1 MSRKD
6 SYKDQAKKNKNSK
19 TYREQKI
26 EELTEKK
33 DNKSKAYRNPSKTL
47 AGKIIIII
55 LALVMAFGGLFSLIW
70 AIVQNS

>member
-6 SYKDQAKKNKNSK
+6 SYKDQAKKNKNAK
-19 TYREQKI
+19 TYREQRI

-33 DNKSKAYRNPSKTL
+33 DNKTKAYRNPSKTL

>member
-6 SYKDQAKKNKNSK
+6 SYKDQAKKNKNAK

>member
-1 MSRKD
+1 MNNIEFKD
-6 SYKDQAKKNKNSK
+6 V
-19 TYREQKI
+19 EQKI

-55 LALVMAFGGLFSLIW
+55 LALVMAFGGLFSLIY
-70 AIVQNS
+70 AIAQNF

>member
-6 SYKDQAKKNKNSK
+6 SYKDQAKKNKNAK
-19 TYREQKI
+19 TYKEQTATN
-26 EELTEKK
+26 EVEKK
-33 DNKSKAYRNPSKTL
+33 DNKTKAYRNPSKTL
-47 AGKIIIII
+47 AGKIIIIV

>member
-6 SYKDQAKKNKNSK
+6 SYKDQAKKNKNAK
-19 TYREQKI
+19 TYREKRI

-47 AGKIIIII
+47 AGKIIIIV